1 MARMGKTVNSK
12 LERLPWN
19 DHVGCYGAH
28 SSSFCKIWRPLD
40 KAKGDTWRDVL
51 LRNEQEEH
59 WRSKHLKKNSSS
71 SWYGPWRHQ
80 IIYFESRIE
89 RCWGKE
95 ESLVQQEYSFLF
107 WWTTIIHFWDA
118 KGIHGDIWILLQ
130 DEGRRAWRLCY
141 CSRVAWRTARKV
153 QLCKV
158 QRNWRGLIQFFQEIE
173 SRISWKNC

>member
-1 MARMGKTVNSK
+1 MCSSQPLRFHDFDAQLDDWKPFRLDKWRPVKRYSCPMARMGKTVNSK
-12 LERLPWN
+12 LKRLPWN

-40 KAKGDTWRDVL
+40 KAKVDTWRDVL

-95 ESLVQQEYSFLF
+95 ESLVQQEYS
-107 WWTTIIHFWDA
+107 
-118 KGIHGDIWILLQ
+118 
-130 DEGRRAWRLCY
+130 
-141 CSRVAWRTARKV
+141 
-153 QLCKV
+153 
-158 QRNWRGLIQFFQEIE
+158 
-173 SRISWKNC
+173 